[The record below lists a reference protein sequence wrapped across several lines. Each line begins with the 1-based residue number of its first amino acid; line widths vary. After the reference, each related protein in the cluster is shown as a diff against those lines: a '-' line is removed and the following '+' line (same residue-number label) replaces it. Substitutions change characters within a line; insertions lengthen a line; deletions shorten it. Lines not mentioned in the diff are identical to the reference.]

1 MQSPIAGPMCGI
13 IGIATALGH
22 RPSIDEP
29 ALRRGRDRM
38 AHRGPHDAGLASPA
52 PHVTLAHRRL
62 AIVDLTE
69 GGHQPMVSADGAC
82 ALAYNGML
90 YNDLELRQ
98 QLASLGAD
106 FASACD
112 TETVLHALKQWGPAA
127 LQQLRGMFAV
137 AFYDRRD
144 QSLTLARDPLGI
156 KPMYYVR
163 RRNTGGAG
171 EVAFGSE
178 LGALRR
184 LPGVSDAPDLATV
197 SAYLTTIRN
206 TLDDRTMYAEIRS
219 VRPGEW
225 IRFDLGLDRLAERRG
240 STWPGPIEPIDARDA
255 VERVRAGVAE
265 SIERH
270 CRADV
275 PVCALLSG
283 GLDSAIT
290 SSVAREHVAD
300 LRTYC
305 AGDPSAEPIAG
316 IPQSED
322 FAHARLVADRLGT
335 RHTEVPVDRAL
346 FERFWPEM
354 VAQLGAPLSTP
365 NEIAI
370 LAVART
376 LGGDGHRV
384 AISGEGADELFA
396 GYVAPMAAAA
406 AHVAAG
412 NADPGVFQLTSNAWT
427 PLEMKPVILT
437 PDAWEAAEGDRAL
450 VEAYRGTWTMLE
462 CERGDASDLEL
473 HLRFHRRVNLAGLLA
488 RLDTST
494 MLASVEG
501 RTPLADVT
509 LARLAEQVPMS
520 AKYNGEASPPAT
532 KIALRRAFEGVL
544 PEQVVQ
550 RPKASFPLP
559 FQHWM
564 ATHAARI
571 GDSEFMRRT
580 FSEAALATVA
590 ADPAGHWALAWPMIN
605 LALWDQSR

>member
-1 MQSPIAGPMCGI
+1 MCGI
-13 IGIATALGH
+13 IGIATALRH

-29 ALRRGRDRM
+29 ALLRGRDRM
-38 AHRGPHDAGLASPA
+38 SHRGPHDAGVASPA

-62 AIVDLTE
+62 AIVDLTA
-69 GGHQPMVSADGAC
+69 GGHQPMVSADTAC

-90 YNDLELRQ
+90 YNDHQLRQ
-98 QLASLGAD
+98 QLRSIGAE
-106 FASACD
+106 FASSCD
-112 TETVLHALKQWGPAA
+112 TETVLRALEQWGPEA
-127 LQQLRGMFAV
+127 LRRMRGMFAI
-137 AFYDRRD
+137 AFYDQRD

-163 RRNTGGAG
+163 RRNTSDAG
-171 EVAFGSE
+171 EVIFGSE
-178 LGALRR
+178 LGALRE
-184 LPGVSDAPDLATV
+184 LPGVSDAPDLVTV

-225 IRFDLGLDRLAERRG
+225 IRFDLASDRIPERRG
-240 STWPGPIEPIDARDA
+240 SVWPGPADPIDALDA
-255 VERVRAGVAE
+255 VECVRAGVAE

-290 SSVAREHVAD
+290 TSVACEHVAD

-335 RHTEVPVDRAL
+335 AHTEVPIDQVLFDRS
-346 FERFWPEM
+346 WPEM
-354 VAQLGAPLSTP
+354 VAQLGAPLTTP

-376 LGGDGHRV
+376 LAADGHRV

-396 GYVAPMAAAA
+396 GYAAPMAAAA

-412 NADPGVFQLTSNAWT
+412 NDDPGVFQLTSNAWT
-427 PLEMKPVILT
+427 PLEMKPVIFT
-437 PDAWEAAEGDRAL
+437 PDAWQAADRDRTL
-450 VEAYRGTWTMLE
+450 IDTYRGTWDALE
-462 CERGDASDLEL
+462 LERGDASDLEL
-473 HLRFHRRVNLAGLLA
+473 HLRFHRRVNLAGLLG

-501 RTPLADVT
+501 RTPFADAT
-509 LARLAEQVPMS
+509 LARLAERVPMS
-520 AKYNGEASPPAT
+520 AKYNGEASPPQT
-532 KIALRRAFEGVL
+532 KIALRNAYASVL
-544 PEQVVQ
+544 PDEVVR

-559 FQHWM
+559 FQTWM
-564 ATHAARI
+564 ATHAATL
-571 GDSEFMRRT
+571 GESEFMRAT

-605 LALWDQSR
+605 LALWDRSR